1 MMDPLEVIK
10 SRFPLLGNAELAQ
23 LAPLISMKQLA
34 AGETLIRAGSV
45 DYRGVLV
52 LSGLLRN
59 YHPLG
64 IGKERTVLFIAA
76 GGSVAAYASVLENR
90 PAVEQTQAL
99 EDTVVLLIDMRQLRK
114 LMEDNQVLQR
124 VYTQVIEQL
133 LLDAIKRIDRFVM
146 LSPEQRY
153 LQFIHENPELEQRIP
168 QKYLA
173 SYLGITPISLSRM
186 RNRMVRRKLT

>member
-1 MMDPLEVIK
+1 MDPLDVIK
-10 SRFPLLGNAELAQ
+10 SRFPLLDNADLMQ
-23 LAPLISMKQLA
+23 LAPLVSVKQLL
-34 AGETLIRAGSV
+34 AGETLIRSGTV
-45 DYRGVLV
+45 DYRGALV

-59 YHPLG
+59 YHPMG

-76 GGSVAAYASVLENR
+76 GGAVAAYASVLENR

-99 EDTVVLLIDMRQLRK
+99 EDSTVLLFDMRQLRK
-114 LMEDNQVLQR
+114 LMDQNQSLQM
-124 VYTQVIEQL
+124 VYTKAVEQM
-133 LLDAIKRIDRFVM
+133 LLDAIRRIDRFVL

-153 LQFIHENPELEQRIP
+153 LQFLTEQPDLEQRIP

-186 RNRMVRRKLT
+186 RNRMARRKLT